1 MTVLD
6 LNLSTGSSFSTCA
19 ILEIG
24 PVFDVVDTEVW
35 PFRRLS
41 EQDEGRIWESG
52 FSL

>member
-24 PVFDVVDTEVW
+24 PVFDVVTL
-35 PFRRLS
+35 RC
-41 EQDEGRIWESG
+41 GRFAGYRNKMREDLG
-52 FSL
+52 ERFSL